1 MSTERASS
9 LRGMRTPIA
18 LAALAAVAL
27 AVAPAVADSADAR
40 PMGHVFDWNHELN
53 QEQHPRWKPKG
64 PLPIPKA
71 RWLRE
76 VNQILLTE
84 GANNL
89 WGSGFAS
96 LPFDIPVSPREPSSW
111 RNPANFLRLYN
122 ATGLSW
128 DVNVEARAAKDALCI
143 FPRVPKTCRPTGIV
157 FQPDTKAPTRRMSL
171 LDPAYQRKAL
181 SEIRRIVPRLR
192 NAPYVYAY
200 TGSDEPLVALP
211 AGAATRSALWRRQS
225 AQIKR
230 EFGWAPPQ
238 SGAKRTKSPIAGL
251 RWLAY
256 SRWTSKRF
264 FAMKATQ
271 AALIRRLD
279 PGARVVPNDYAM
291 IDGFMPWDYTRLG
304 AFADIVEADPYVSY
318 AERANAGR
326 GRYNPGFGAK
336 LMSDL
341 SGRDVR
347 IIVQA
352 FPYARYTPGIADV
365 ETWTSQALRAGATH
379 ISFYAKGN
387 PRFTNRKMYDGMLA
401 LASRMKGLDLPEKP
415 VDPSTVVVYSLMSEG
430 QGQPGKRGDAR
441 YRTSGDALYTT
452 HSLLGELNGAPFVF
466 DSDERLAAQRE
477 RLARAKVVWLPRGD
491 TLSRPFAEALRDW
504 VNAGGFLVVTDPT
517 AFARTPDNKNL
528 SDIGAALK
536 GGRLGGTAGGVLLM
550 RGGALG
556 ESTPPGLHTIPVAD
570 QRSWAFTDVPAGA
583 TVVATHLDQRPA
595 AVLRT
600 VGKGK
605 VLSFA
610 ADPMTPGSLVEPM
623 DLVPLVGMIQRMG
636 GGSTGHPSWTWRIP
650 GTRDLPPW
658 KGSYDP

>member
-1 MSTERASS
+1 MRRAPN
-9 LRGMRTPIA
+9 LMPMRRALVIA
-18 LAALAAVAL
+18 AATGALVAVPVAA
-27 AVAPAVADSADAR
+27 PQADAR

-64 PLPIPKA
+64 PLPIPRTK
-71 RWLRE
+71 WLKL

-111 RNPANFLRLYN
+111 RNPANFLRLYK

-128 DVNVEARAAKDALCI
+128 DANVEARAAKEALCI
-143 FPRVPKTCRPTGIV
+143 FPRRPKACRPTGIV

-192 NAPYVYAY
+192 NAPYVFAY
-200 TGSDEPLVALP
+200 NGSDEPLVVLP
-211 AGAATRSALWRRQS
+211 AGKAAKTRLWRRQS

-230 EFGWAPPQ
+230 QFGWAPPAA
-238 SGAKRTKSPIAGL
+238 GAKRTQSPIAGL

-256 SRWTSKRF
+256 SRWTSTKF
-264 FAMKATQ
+264 FAMKARQ
-271 AALIRRLD
+271 ASLIRRLD
-279 PGARVVPNDYAM
+279 PDARVVPNNYNM
-291 IDGFMPWDYTRLG
+291 IDGFNPWDYTRLG
-304 AFADIVEADPYVSY
+304 SFADIVEVDPYVSY
-318 AERANAGR
+318 AERANPGR

-341 SGRDVR
+341 AGKPVR
-347 IIVQA
+347 VIVQA

-379 ISFYAKGN
+379 ITFYAKGN

-401 LASRMKGLDLPEKP
+401 LASRLRGLQLPEAP

-430 QGQPGKRGDAR
+430 QGQPDKRGDAR

-466 DSDERLAAQRE
+466 DTDERLAAQRE

-517 AFARTPDNKNL
+517 AFARTPGNRDL

-536 GGRLGGTAGGVLLM
+536 GGRLGGEAGGVLLM
-550 RGGALG
+550 PKDALG
-556 ESTPPGLHTIPVAD
+556 TRTPPDLYTIPVAD
-570 QRSWAFTDVPAGA
+570 RRSWAFADVAPGS

-595 AVLRT
+595 AVLRP
-600 VGKGK
+600 VGRGK

-623 DLVPLVGMIQRMG
+623 DLVPLVGMIQRMAG
-636 GGSTGHPSWTWRIP
+636 GATGHAAWAWRVP
-650 GTRDLPPW
+650 GTRDLSPW
-658 KGSYDP
+658 EDAYRP

>member
-1 MSTERASS
+1 
-9 LRGMRTPIA
+9 MRSPAPIIA
-18 LAALAAVAL
+18 IAAIAATAGIAGTAAV
-27 AVAPAVADSADAR
+27 PADAR

-53 QEQHPRWKPKG
+53 QEQNPRWKPNG
-64 PLPIPKA
+64 PLPIPRA
-71 RWLRE
+71 RWLRL
-76 VNQILLTE
+76 VNEILLAE
-84 GANNL
+84 GAHNL

-111 RNPANFLRLYN
+111 RNPANFQRLYN

-128 DVNVEARAAKDALCI
+128 DANVEARAAKEALCI
-143 FPRVPKTCRPTGIV
+143 FPRRPKTCKPTGVV

-181 SEIRRIVPRLR
+181 AEIRRIVPRLR
-192 NAPYVYAY
+192 SAPYVYAY
-200 TGSDEPLVALP
+200 NGSDEPLVALP
-211 AGAATRSALWRRQS
+211 VTKATRTPFWRRQ
-225 AQIKR
+225 AAEIR
-230 EFGWAPPQ
+230 RDFGWAPPQ
-238 SGAKRTKSPIAGL
+238 AGAKRTDSPIAGL

-256 SRWTSKRF
+256 SRWTSKNF
-264 FAMKATQ
+264 FAMKAEQ

-279 PGARVVPNDYAM
+279 PGARVVPNNYAM
-291 IDGFMPWDYTRLG
+291 IDGFMPWDYSALG
-304 AFADIVEADPYVSY
+304 TFADIVEADPYVSY
-318 AERANAGR
+318 AERANPGR

-341 SGRDVR
+341 TGKPVR
-347 IIVQA
+347 IIIQA
-352 FPYARYTPGIADV
+352 FPYARYSPGIADV
-365 ETWTSQALRAGATH
+365 DTWTSQALRAGATH
-379 ISFYAKGN
+379 ITFYAKGN
-387 PRFTNRKMYDGMLA
+387 PRFTNRKLYDGILSTA
-401 LASRMKGLDLPEKP
+401 KRLRGLNLPDAP

-430 QGQPGKRGDAR
+430 QGQPNKRGDAR

-466 DSDERLAAQRE
+466 DTDERLAAQRD

-517 AFARTPDNKNL
+517 AFARTPANEDL

-536 GGRLGGTAGGVLLM
+536 GGRLGAEAGSVLLM
-550 RGGALG
+550 RKGALG
-556 ESTPPGLHTIPVAD
+556 TNTPPDLYTVPVDDKRAW
-570 QRSWAFTDVPAGA
+570 SFTDVPAGA
-583 TVVATHLDQRPA
+583 TVVATHLDQSPA

-600 VGKGK
+600 VGKGR

-623 DLVPLVGMIQRMG
+623 DLVPLIGMIQRMAG
-636 GGSTGHPSWTWRIP
+636 GQTGHASWTWRIP
-650 GTRDLPPW
+650 GTADLSPW
-658 KGSYDP
+658 DGAYRP

>member
-1 MSTERASS
+1 MRSPAPIIAIAASLVAAS
-9 LRGMRTPIA
+9 IITPT
-18 LAALAAVAL
+18 
-27 AVAPAVADSADAR
+27 ADAR

-53 QEQHPRWKPKG
+53 QEQNPRWRPSG

-71 RWLRE
+71 KWLPM

-128 DVNVEARAAKDALCI
+128 DANVEARAAKDALCI

-192 NAPYVYAY
+192 SAPYVFAY
-200 TGSDEPLVALP
+200 NGSDEPQVVLP
-211 AGAATRSALWRRQS
+211 TGKATRSALWRRQA

-230 EFGWAPPQ
+230 EYGWAPPR
-238 SGAKRTKSPIAGL
+238 SGAKRTDSPIAGL
-251 RWLAY
+251 QWLAY
-256 SRWTSKRF
+256 SRWTSKNF
-264 FAMKATQ
+264 FAMKAEQ

-279 PGARVVPNDYAM
+279 PGARVVPNNYNM
-291 IDGFMPWDYTRLG
+291 IDGFMPWDYSQLG
-304 AFADIVEADPYVSY
+304 AFADIVEVDPYVSY

-341 SGRDVR
+341 TGKPVR
-347 IIVQA
+347 VIVQA
-352 FPYARYTPGIADV
+352 FPYARYSPGIADV
-365 ETWTSQALRAGATH
+365 DTWTSQALRAGATH
-379 ISFYAKGN
+379 ITFYAKGN
-387 PRFTNRKMYDGMLA
+387 PRFTNRKLYDGMLS
-401 LASRMKGLDLPEKP
+401 LASRMRGLQLPDMP

-430 QGQPGKRGDAR
+430 QGQPDKRGDSR

-466 DSDERLAAQRE
+466 DSDERLVAERQRLS
-477 RLARAKVVWLPRGD
+477 RARVVWLPRGD

-504 VNAGGFLVVTDPT
+504 VGAGGFLVVTDPT
-517 AFARTPDNKNL
+517 AFARTPDNKDL

-536 GGRLGGTAGGVLLM
+536 GGRLDGDAGSVLFV
-550 RGGALG
+550 RKGALG
-556 ESTPPGLHTIPVAD
+556 PATPPDLYSIPVAD
-570 QRSWAFTDVPAGA
+570 RRSWAFADVPAGA
-583 TVVATHLDQRPA
+583 QVVATHLDGRPA
-595 AVLRT
+595 AVLRQ
-600 VGKGK
+600 VGKGR

-623 DLVPLVGMIQRMG
+623 DLVPFVGMVQRMAG
-636 GGSTGHPSWTWRIP
+636 GQTGHASWTWRVP
-650 GTRDLPPW
+650 GTKDLSPW
-658 KGSYDP
+658 EGAYRP

>member
-1 MSTERASS
+1 MRSPVSILAS
-9 LRGMRTPIA
+9 A
-18 LAALAAVAL
+18 AALVAVPLVAA
-27 AVAPAVADSADAR
+27 PADAR

-53 QEQHPRWKPKG
+53 QEQHPRWKPNG

-71 RWLRE
+71 KWLPM
-76 VNQILLTE
+76 VNEILLTE

-96 LPFDIPVSPREPSSW
+96 LPFDIPVSPREPASW

-128 DVNVEARAAKDALCI
+128 DANVEARAAKDALCI
-143 FPRVPKTCRPTGIV
+143 FPRLPKKCRPTGIV

-192 NAPYVYAY
+192 SAPYVFAY
-200 TGSDEPLVALP
+200 NGSDEPLVVLP
-211 AGAATRSALWRRQS
+211 AGTATRSALWRRQS

-230 EFGWAPPQ
+230 DFGWAPPQ
-238 SGAKRTKSPIAGL
+238 SGAKRTESPIEGL

-256 SRWTSKRF
+256 SRWTSRNF
-264 FAMKATQ
+264 FAMKAQQ

-279 PGARVVPNDYAM
+279 PGARVVPNNYNM
-291 IDGFMPWDYTRLG
+291 IDGFNPWDYTALG
-304 AFADIVEADPYVSY
+304 AFADIVETDPYVSY
-318 AERANAGR
+318 AERANPGR

-341 SGRDVR
+341 TGKPVR

-352 FPYARYTPGIADV
+352 FPYARYTPGIGDV

-379 ISFYAKGN
+379 ITFYAKGN
-387 PRFTNRKMYDGMLA
+387 PRFTKPKFYDGML
-401 LASRMKGLDLPEKP
+401 GLSKRLRGLNLPDKP

-430 QGQPGKRGDAR
+430 QGQPNKRGDAR
-441 YRTSGDALYTT
+441 YRTSGDGLYTT

-466 DSDERLAAQRE
+466 DTDERLAAQRD

-491 TLSRPFAEALRDW
+491 TLDRPFAEALRDW
-504 VNAGGFLVVTDPT
+504 VAAGGFLVVTDPT
-517 AFARTPDNKNL
+517 AFARTPANKDL
-528 SDIGAALK
+528 SDIGSALM
-536 GGRLGGTAGGVLLM
+536 GGRLGGDAGSALLV
-550 RGGALG
+550 RKGALG
-556 ESTPPGLHTIPVAD
+556 TNVPPDLYTVPVD
-570 QRSWAFTDVPAGA
+570 EKRSWAFSDVPAGA

-600 VGKGK
+600 VGKGR

-623 DLVPLVGMIQRMG
+623 DLVPLVGQIQRMA

-650 GTRDLPPW
+650 GTADLAPW
-658 KGSYDP
+658 DGAYRP

>member
-1 MSTERASS
+1 
-9 LRGMRTPIA
+9 MRRPIPLIA
-18 LAALAAVAL
+18 AAAALVAAPLMAS
-27 AVAPAVADSADAR
+27 PADAR

-53 QEQHPRWKPKG
+53 QEQHPRWKPNG
-64 PLPIPKA
+64 PLPI
-71 RWLRE
+71 
-76 VNQILLTE
+76 Q

-111 RNPANFLRLYN
+111 RNPANFLRLYK

-128 DVNVEARAAKDALCI
+128 DANVEARAAKDALCI
-143 FPRVPKTCRPTGIV
+143 FPRLPKKCRPTGIV

-192 NAPYVYAY
+192 NAPYVFAY
-200 TGSDEPLVALP
+200 NGSDEPLVVLP
-211 AGAATRSALWRRQS
+211 AGKATRSALWRRQS
-225 AQIKR
+225 AKIKR
-230 EFGWAPPQ
+230 EFGWAPPR
-238 SGAKRTKSPIAGL
+238 SGAKRTESPIAGL

-256 SRWTSKRF
+256 SRWTSKNF
-264 FAMKATQ
+264 FAMKARQ

-279 PGARVVPNDYAM
+279 PGARVGLHNYNM
-291 IDGFMPWDYTRLG
+291 IDGFMPWDYTALG
-304 AFADIVEADPYVSY
+304 RFADIVETDPYVSY
-318 AERANAGR
+318 AERANPGR

-341 SGRDVR
+341 TGKPVR

-379 ISFYAKGN
+379 ITFYAKGN
-387 PRFTNRKMYDGMLA
+387 PRFTNRKMYDGMLS
-401 LASRMKGLDLPEKP
+401 LASRMRGLQLPEAP

-430 QGQPGKRGDAR
+430 QGQPNKRGDSR

-452 HSLLGELNGAPFVF
+452 HSFLGELNRAPFVF
-466 DSDERLAAQRE
+466 DTDERLAAQRD

-504 VNAGGFLVVTDPT
+504 VSAGGFLVVTDPT
-517 AFARTPDNKNL
+517 AFARTPGNKDL
-528 SDIGAALK
+528 SDIGAQLK
-536 GGRLGGTAGGVLLM
+536 GGRLGGEAGGVLLM
-550 RGGALG
+550 RKGALG
-556 ESTPPGLHTIPVAD
+556 TNTPPDLYTIPVAD
-570 QRSWAFTDVPAGA
+570 RRSWAFADVAPGA

-600 VGKGK
+600 VGKGQ

-636 GGSTGHPSWTWRIP
+636 GGSTGHPAWTWRVP
-650 GTRDLPPW
+650 GTRDLSPW
-658 KGSYDP
+658 EGAYRP

>member
-1 MSTERASS
+1 MARASS
-9 LRGMRTPIA
+9 LHLMRRPAIA
-18 LAALAAVAL
+18 IAIAGALAAVPV
-27 AVAPAVADSADAR
+27 VAAPADAR

-53 QEQHPRWKPKG
+53 LEQHPRWKPRG
-64 PLPIPKA
+64 PLPIPRAK
-71 RWLRE
+71 WLPM
-76 VNQILLTE
+76 VNKILLTE
-84 GANNL
+84 GANYL

-111 RNPANFLRLYN
+111 RNPANFLRLYR

-128 DVNVEARAAKDALCI
+128 DANVEARAAKEALCI
-143 FPRVPKTCRPTGIV
+143 FPRRPKACRPTGIV

-200 TGSDEPLVALP
+200 NGSDEPLVVLP
-211 AGAATRSALWRRQS
+211 AGKAVRSKLWRRQA

-230 EFGWAPPQ
+230 QYGWAPPR
-238 SGAKRTKSPIAGL
+238 SGAKRTRSSIAGL

-256 SRWTSKRF
+256 SRWSGTRF
-264 FAMKATQ
+264 FAMKARQ

-279 PGARVVPNDYAM
+279 PDARVVPNNYNM
-291 IDGFMPWDYTRLG
+291 IDGFNPWDYTRLG
-304 AFADIVEADPYVSY
+304 AFADIVETDPYVSY
-318 AERANAGR
+318 AERANPGR

-341 SGRDVR
+341 TGKPVR

-379 ISFYAKGN
+379 ITFYAKGN
-387 PRFTNRKMYDGMLA
+387 PRFTNRTMYDGMLS
-401 LASRMKGLDLPEKP
+401 LASRLRGLDLPDAP

-430 QGQPGKRGDAR
+430 QGQPDKRGDAR

-466 DSDERLAAQRE
+466 DTDERLAAQRE
-477 RLARAKVVWLPRGD
+477 RLARARVVWLPRGD
-491 TLSRPFAEALRDW
+491 TLSRRFAEALRDW

-517 AFARTPDNKNL
+517 AFARTPDNKSL

-536 GGRLGGTAGGVLLM
+536 GGRLGGEAGGVLLM
-550 RGGALG
+550 RKGALG
-556 ESTPPGLHTIPVAD
+556 AATPPDLHAIPVAD
-570 QRSWAFTDVPAGA
+570 RRSWAFTDVPAGA
-583 TVVATHLDQRPA
+583 SVVATHLDQRPA
-595 AVLRT
+595 AVLRQ
-600 VGKGK
+600 VGRGQ

-623 DLVPLVGMIQRMG
+623 DLVPLVGMIQRMAG
-636 GGSTGHPSWTWRIP
+636 GQTGHAAWNWRVP